1 MKSSSAIFI
10 TLGVVCALFFAVSAT
25 HAQTVDDLNKK
36 IDTNKN
42 IIKQLDLEIKKTT
55 ADLDKTSQEKTT
67 LQSTIKTLDTT
78 KKKLETDIK
87 ITQTNISTTNL
98 NINKLALSID
108 EKKQKIEEGRQAM
121 AKSIRA
127 LYEIDSKSIIE
138 TFLSTESMSDV
149 WNHAEALVTIN
160 HQVQGNIRE
169 LQGLAR
175 ELEASKQE
183 TEVKKKELEKQNKTL
198 SSQKQSV
205 ETTKQEKAQ
214 VLKITQNKESN
225 FKKLLTEK
233 LAQKDAFEKEMFEF
247 EQQLKIKIDPN
258 SYPKGQ
264 IGILSWPLIKH
275 TITQLFGKTVA
286 AKRLY
291 TSGSHNGVD
300 FGTPVGTPVKAALAG
315 TVIGTGNTD
324 LQPGCYSFG
333 KWVMVSHANGL
344 STMYGHFSSISV
356 KQGDKVETGDTL
368 GLSGNTG
375 YSTGPHLH
383 FGVYA
388 TQGTRI
394 ERYANSSY
402 CKNVTIPIADT
413 KAYLDPMVYLPH

>member
-1 MKSSSAIFI
+1 MKNLRAIFI
-10 TLGVVCALFFAVSAT
+10 ITVILCPLFFAIPAT
-25 HAQTVDDLNKK
+25 YAQTVDDLNKK
-36 IDTNKN
+36 IDNNKN

-55 ADLDKTSQEKTT
+55 ADLDKTSKEKTT

-87 ITQTNISTTNL
+87 ITQTNISTTDL

-108 EKKQKIEEGRQAM
+108 EKKQKIEEGRQAI
-121 AKSIRA
+121 AKSLRA

-149 WNHAEALVTIN
+149 WNHAQALITVN
-160 HQVQGNIRE
+160 HDIQGNIRE
-169 LQGLAR
+169 MQGLTR
-175 ELEASKQE
+175 ELEANKQE
-183 TEVKKKELEKQNKTL
+183 TEAKKKELETQNKTL

-205 ETTKQEKAQ
+205 ESTKQEKAQ
-214 VLKITQNKESN
+214 VLKVTQNKESN
-225 FKKLLTEK
+225 FKKLLADK
-233 LAQKDAFEKEMFEF
+233 IAQKNAFEKELFDFEN
-247 EQQLKIKIDPN
+247 QLKIKIDPN
-258 SYPKGQ
+258 SYPQGKT
-264 IGILSWPLIKH
+264 GILSWPLAKH
-275 TITQLFGKTVA
+275 VITQLFGSTVDS
-286 AKRLY
+286 KRLY
-291 TSGSHNGVD
+291 ISGTHNGVD
-300 FGTPVGTPVKAALAG
+300 FGTPVGTPVKAALSG

-333 KWVMVSHANGL
+333 KWVMISHANGL

-356 KQGDKVETGDTL
+356 KQGDKVETGDL
-368 GLSGNTG
+368 IGLSGNTG

-394 ERYANSSY
+394 ERYANSNY